1 MTHRRAHAVPEDAAP
16 PGYRTLA
23 GPGSAEL
30 VIKRSRFIGHAAPL
44 RDEAEARAVLADV
57 QKQHAEAS
65 HHCYAYVLGRHDETQ
80 RASDA
85 GEPAGTAGRPILETI
100 KKEGLKNT
108 LVVVTRYF
116 GGVLLGAGGLTRA
129 YGQSATAAIQ
139 AAGVVR
145 LLPHLTYAIAV
156 DYSWQGTL
164 LYDLEAQ
171 ALRVVGVDYAEGVT
185 VRVLVPQGRAAE
197 FEARLRDLTNG
208 QATLTAGDEVEVGV
222 PEPRH

>member
-1 MTHRRAHAVPEDAAP
+1 MTHRRAKAVPGAAQP
-16 PGYRTLA
+16 AGYRTLA
-23 GPGSAEL
+23 ASGTAEL
-30 VIKRSRFIGHAAPL
+30 VIKRSRFIGQATPVS
-44 RDEAEARAVLADV
+44 DEAEAQAVLASV
-57 QKQHAEAS
+57 QKQHGEAS
-65 HHCYAYVLGRHDETQ
+65 HHCYAYVLGRHDEVQ

-108 LVVVTRYF
+108 AVVVTRYF

-129 YGQSATAAIQ
+129 YGQSATAAIE

-145 LLPHLTYAIAV
+145 LVPHLAYAVAV

-164 LYDLEAQ
+164 LHDLEDQ
-171 ALRVVGVDYAEGVT
+171 GLRVVGVDYAEGVA
-185 VRVLVPQGRAAE
+185 VRVLVPRDRAAE
-197 FEARLRDLTNG
+197 VEARLRDLTNG
-208 QATLTAGDEVEVGV
+208 QAILTAGDEVEVGV